1 MRKIDFKEIYLD
13 KCVFIRVIEE
23 ELIIIALYINNILV
37 LIKIED
43 LIKKIKN

>member
-1 MRKIDFKEIYLD
+1 M
-13 KCVFIRVIEE
+13 FIRVIEE
-23 ELIIIALYINNILV
+23 ELIIITLYINNILV

>member
-1 MRKIDFKEIYLD
+1 M
-13 KCVFIRVIEE
+13 FIRVVEE